1 MDSSAGEPTA
11 SWKDLRS
18 VALTEAFSSSTKKR
32 TQLFA
37 AIASAAKASELASDL
52 PLILHL
58 IFSTYSLY
66 DDHASRMAVMHALKA
81 LLESD
86 LSTVTDKFVPALK
99 REAEQKGM
107 AAADYFVLLEW
118 VNQIIHVL
126 CKQKD
131 DLSIYSSWL
140 PELVA
145 IQAICLD
152 NTLSSVSD
160 KKSRLARA
168 TEKSA
173 KAALVLALTQVD
185 DSCSK
190 YLDLLATKTS
200 SLVNA
205 SLIGIL
211 AATVAELKVNQLAY
225 KVVLDRRSEI
235 YAFYIREILGSKT
248 VVSQHNARALSHFF
262 QEFLTK
268 DDFTNNVAAPLE
280 RAILRSPET
289 VLGPVSL
296 QLVKSIPPSVD
307 CAEAVLKHLVNPL
320 LSALKSSKE
329 SVREYSSQTLSALFK
344 KCYDEEITPKIANE
358 LLAPLKASKVTVP
371 EQRAMYGQALSSL
384 PRSMALTETIP
395 AGLAALASKE
405 MNELAMRSI
414 VTAIFHHTKTA
425 LDSDSVIDKVVLDS
439 IVSGLADK
447 RANLRRYWIMSLGD
461 FVLSASSK
469 PSKAVVS
476 FLEKT
481 LPKLLDTWKEVN
493 TSPTAAVQSKIIVA
507 GHVFTCI
514 AKSLVGLNDPAISGL
529 IAKAKVVEA
538 AFTLTPKPSFLLFDR
553 IYTKLSTADE
563 QLWAVRALRST
574 AADVESN
581 TDSGT
586 AWALAFIYFIT
597 SCAID
602 SRVRLQ
608 ATSLLAESYSARPRV
623 ISNVVISALWRW
635 IAQLEDPS
643 AKEQSPA
650 ITLSALKRLRIVLQT
665 LTPMGDA
672 QIPVEILQDQLVQ
685 MVVLTHHHLLESSE
699 DWIMLCQRV
708 SVDPGRLVAAKTIEL
723 QAVVT
728 ASAANDEQ
736 SERTL
741 DAAMKAAAT
750 LAFVSPDVFAPFV
763 RDKFIEDLD
772 ASRLDGITEED
783 VRIWRTPDGV
793 LCIDV
798 LNSNS
803 DKSSVNK
810 NAKDYANL
818 KWEAEV
824 RAELAKK
831 AAPGQKK
838 LTKDEQSKVNEQLA
852 REKAIRGRLQDAYWH
867 VCRGVKLIHFL
878 CAGTNNGPEIWFG
891 PATESLV
898 AALQNNISLLL
909 GSLGIDTYLEL
920 AEKLN
925 TRVGPLRKFIGVS
938 LLRAI
943 NVTGVDKS
951 LAEESLRELV
961 TRILYRLRFLS
972 EQIPLDAISLIYIL
986 PIILLVFEK
995 MGIDCSNS
1003 EEKDEQLILAIDIL
1017 TLHTETFA
1025 STSVPRLEVL
1035 KNIISL
1041 MTAYPSRNKGAKECL
1056 LGICQSIAMNITD
1069 EELNVMLAA
1078 TISSDSFVRGAVLE
1092 AIDTEFEISH
1102 IGHSHE
1108 LWIASHDENELNA
1121 KVASSIWEENGL
1133 DIDEDTPVKMLP
1145 YLENVDAQVR
1155 GATSRAVADAL
1166 EQKLSDKPTLFHDFL
1181 QAIMELYRERAKPPA
1196 AIYDEFGMIVKSSL
1210 EQKDPWEVRSGI
1222 AATFK
1227 QIARIFP
1234 ESELSTFLRFLIDDG
1249 PLGDKDATVRQQM
1262 QEAGVLILYLHAKNE
1277 VDSLMP
1283 MLETCLGSKHTGSE
1297 VQDRIKECAIV
1308 LYATLARHLDDDARL
1323 PSIIDR
1329 LITTLKAPSENVQ
1342 FAVSESLPP
1351 LITRVDN
1358 AKVGQYV
1365 EQLVQQLFGANK
1377 YSERRGAAF
1386 GISGVVKGTGISA
1399 LADYDIIRS
1408 LTIALEDKK
1417 DPKKRQGVQF
1427 AFETLSMSLGRNFEP
1442 YVIEILPLLL
1452 SSLGD
1457 ASPEVREAT
1466 ADAAKEIMKHTTSY
1480 GIKQLIPLTLE
1491 SFNQTQ
1497 WRSKKGSVELLGTM
1511 AYLDPRQLSE
1521 SLSSI
1526 IPEIVGALNDTH
1538 KEVRK
1543 AASLSLQRFGEVI
1556 SNPEIQNLVPALLK
1570 AISDPTKYVDEVLE
1584 LLLKTSFVHYIDAP
1598 SLALIIYILHRG
1610 LRERSASTKRK
1621 ACQIV
1626 GNMASL
1632 TDSKDLVPYLDSI
1645 VAELEISMVD
1655 PVPATQAMASR
1666 ALGSLIEKLGEDQM
1680 PDLIPKLLNML
1691 RADNNEG
1698 DRVGAAQ
1705 ALSEVVS
1712 GLGTRKLEE
1721 LLPTILK
1728 SVSSPK
1734 ANIRESFM
1742 NLMIFLPVAF
1752 GNNFSPYLARVI
1764 PPILAGLADDVEP
1777 IRDTSLRAGR
1787 LIVKNYATRAVDL
1800 LLPELERGLSDENY
1814 RIRLSSIELTG
1825 DLLFQITGVSKSTMN
1840 EDNEEQQQQE
1850 EETVGGEVHSSLRE
1864 VLGDERR
1871 DRILAA
1877 LYVCRSD
1884 VTAVVRNAAV
1894 EIWKSLVPNTP
1905 RTVKDIL
1912 PVLSQLIIR
1921 RLSSPDEDQRENASQ
1936 TLSDLVR
1943 RFGESLLAQFLP
1955 TLESGLYSNDPDAKQ
1970 GICLAL
1976 SELIESTP
1984 VGILE
1989 SHESALMAFVRS
2001 ALVDPDAN
2009 VREAAAHTFDTVHEI
2024 FGDTAINQILPHLLN
2039 LLQTV
2044 GQSEY
2049 ALAAFKEIMS
2059 MKSHVIFPVLI
2070 PVLLKGHVTA
2080 FNARALGSLAEVAGS
2095 ALYEHLQKII
2105 DALFDT
2111 LLMDEDDDD
2120 DGDQEEEVNKA
2131 IDTIVA
2137 SIGDEE
2143 GVELLMDIF
2152 LELAEDES
2160 PRKRSLAFDHIATYF
2175 ESADVDDYSE
2185 YAQKWV
2191 RHGLAGLDDGAQ
2203 EVVMSAWKSLSI
2215 LLAKLHKEDI
2225 LELVIPTN
2233 RQLQAVGSRGTDM
2246 AGFALPKG
2254 PNAILPIFSQGL
2266 MYGTSDQREQAARGI
2281 AEVVE
2286 RTPAEVLRPFVTQIV
2301 GPLIRTVGERVPA
2314 EVKVAIL
2321 DTLAV
2326 MLAKIPAFLRPFLPQ
2341 LQRTFTKSL
2350 TDSTSEGLQE
2360 SAQKALDVLASI
2372 QPARK

>member
-11 SWKDLRS
+11 SWQDLRS
-18 VALTEAFSSSTKKR
+18 VALTEALSSSTKKR
-32 TQLFA
+32 TQLFT
-37 AIASAAKASELASDL
+37 AITSAAEANGVAADL
-52 PLILHL
+52 SLILHL

-66 DDHASRMAVMHALKA
+66 DDHASRMAVMHSLQA

-86 LSTVTDKFVPALK
+86 LATVTDKFLPALK
-99 REAEQKGM
+99 HEAEQKGM

-118 VNQIIHVL
+118 VNEVIHIL
-126 CKQKD
+126 CKRKD
-131 DLSIYSSWL
+131 DLSIYYKWF
-140 PELVA
+140 PQLVA
-145 IQAICLD
+145 VQALCLD
-152 NTLSSVSD
+152 NTLSSASD
-160 KKSRLARA
+160 KKSRLAQA
-168 TEKSA
+168 AVKSV
-173 KAALVLALTQVD
+173 KAALVLALTTVD
-185 DSCSK
+185 DSCGR
-190 YLDLLATKTS
+190 YLDLLASKTS
-200 SLVNA
+200 SLINA

-211 AATVAELKVNQLAY
+211 ASTVSELKVNQLAY

-235 YAFYIREILGSKT
+235 YAFYVREILGSKT
-248 VVSQHNARALSHFF
+248 VVSEHSARALGHFF

-268 DDFTNNVAAPLE
+268 DDFDNNIAAPLE
-280 RAILRSPET
+280 RAILRSPES

-307 CAEAVLKHLVNPL
+307 CSEAVLKHLVNPL

-329 SVREYSSQTLSALFK
+329 SVREYAAQTLSAVFK
-344 KCYDEEITPKIANE
+344 KCNDEEITPKIADA
-358 LLAPLKASKVTVP
+358 LLVPLKTSKVTVP
-371 EQRAMYGQALSSL
+371 EQRAMYGHALSSL
-384 PRSMALTETIP
+384 PRSMALSQTIP
-395 AGLAALASKE
+395 AGLAVLASKE
-405 MNELAMRSI
+405 MNELAMRTI
-414 VTAIFHHTKTA
+414 VTAIFHHAKTA
-425 LDSDSVIDKVVLDS
+425 LDSDTMIDKVVLDS

-447 RANLRRYWIMSLGD
+447 RANLRRYWILSLGD
-461 FVLSASSK
+461 FVLSANNNF
-469 PSKAVVS
+469 SKAFIS
-476 FLEKT
+476 FLEAT
-481 LPKLLDTWKEVN
+481 LPKLLDSWKEVN
-493 TSPTAAVQSKIIVA
+493 TSPTAAVQNKTIIA
-507 GHVFTCI
+507 GHIFTCI
-514 AKSLVGLNDPAISGL
+514 AKSLVVLKDSAIAGL
-529 IAKAKVVEA
+529 ISKTKVMETA
-538 AFTLTPKPSFLLFDR
+538 LTFRPKPSFLLLDR
-553 IYTKLSTADE
+553 IYTKIVTAEE
-563 QLWAVRALRST
+563 QLWAVRALSAT
-574 AADVESN
+574 TSEVESD

-586 AWALAFIYFIT
+586 AWALAFIYFVT
-597 SCAID
+597 SSAVD
-602 SRVRLQ
+602 SHVRLQ
-608 ATSLLAESYSARPRV
+608 ATALLTESYAARPPV

-635 IAQLEDPS
+635 IEQLEDPS

-650 ITLSALKRLRIVLQT
+650 IMISALKRLRIVLQT
-665 LTPMGDA
+665 LTPIDR
-672 QIPVEILQDQLVQ
+672 QISLEVLQDQLVQ
-685 MVVLTHHHLLESSE
+685 MVVLTHHYLLESAQ
-699 DWIMLCQRV
+699 DWITLCQRV
-708 SVDPGRLVAAKTIEL
+708 SVDPGILVAEKAREL
-723 QAVVT
+723 QAVIT
-728 ASAANDEQ
+728 ASAANDRL
-736 SERTL
+736 SEHTL

-750 LAFVSPDVFAPFV
+750 LAFVSPDVVAPFL
-763 RDKFIEDLD
+763 RDMFIEDLD

-783 VRIWRTPDGV
+783 VRIWHTPDGV
-793 LCIDV
+793 LCVDV
-798 LNSNS
+798 LSNNSE
-803 DKSSVNK
+803 KYSVNK

-831 AAPGQKK
+831 AAPAQKK
-838 LTKDEQSKVNEQLA
+838 LTKDEQAKVNEQLA
-852 REKAIRGRLQDAYWH
+852 REKAIRGRVQDAFLH

-891 PATESLV
+891 PATDCLV
-898 AALQNNISLLL
+898 AALQKNISLIL

-925 TRVGPLRKFIGVS
+925 SRVGSLRKFIGVS

-943 NVTGVDKS
+943 DVTDVHES
-951 LAEESLRELV
+951 LAEETLRELV

-972 EQIPLDAISLIYIL
+972 EQVPLDAISLIYIL
-986 PIILLVFEK
+986 PLILLVFEK

-1003 EEKDEQLILAIDIL
+1003 EEKDEQLLLAIEIL

-1025 STSVPRLEVL
+1025 STSIPRLEVL
-1035 KNIISL
+1035 KNIVSL

-1056 LGICQSIAMNITD
+1056 LGICQSIAMNITE

-1078 TISSDSFVRGAVLE
+1078 TISADSFVRAAALE
-1092 AIDTEFEISH
+1092 AIDTEFDISH
-1102 IGHSHE
+1102 IGHSYE

-1121 KVASSIWEENGL
+1121 KVATSIWEENGL

-1145 YLENVDAQVR
+1145 YLENLDPQIR
-1155 GATSRAVADAL
+1155 SATSRAIADAL
-1166 EQKLSDKPTLFHDFL
+1166 EQKSSDKPTLFHDFL
-1181 QAIMELYRERAKPPA
+1181 LAIMELYQERAKPPA
-1196 AIYDEFGMIVKSSL
+1196 TIYDEFGMVVKSSL

-1234 ESELSTFLRFLIDDG
+1234 ESELSAFLKFLIDEG
-1249 PLGDKDATVRQQM
+1249 PLGDKDANVRQQM
-1262 QEAGVLILYLHAKNE
+1262 QDAGVLIFYLHAKTE

-1308 LYATLARHLDDDARL
+1308 LYGTLARHLDDDARL
-1323 PSIIDR
+1323 PGIIDR
-1329 LITTLKAPSENVQ
+1329 LISTLKAPSENVQ

-1351 LITRVDN
+1351 LITRVDKT
-1358 AKVGQYV
+1358 KVGQYV
-1365 EQLVQQLFGANK
+1365 EKLMNQLFGANK

-1386 GISGVVKGTGISA
+1386 GISGIVKGIGISA

-1427 AFETLSMSLGRNFEP
+1427 AFETLSMSLGQYFEP

-1543 AASLSLQRFGEVI
+1543 AAGLSLQRFGEVI

-1570 AISDPTKYVDEVLE
+1570 AISDPTKYVDEVLD

-1632 TDSKDLVPYLDSI
+1632 TDSKDLVPYLNSI

-1655 PVPATQAMASR
+1655 PVPATQAMASK

-1698 DRVGAAQ
+1698 DRLGAAQ

-1712 GLGTRKLEE
+1712 GLGARKLEE
-1721 LLPTILK
+1721 LLPVILR

-1742 NLMIFLPVAF
+1742 NLMIFLPAAF

-1825 DLLFQITGVSKSTMN
+1825 DLLFQITGVSKSTTN
-1840 EDNEEQQQQE
+1840 DNDEEEQG
-1850 EETVGGEVHSSLRE
+1850 EETLGGEVHSSLRE
-1864 VLGDERR
+1864 VLGSERR

-1943 RFGESLLAQFLP
+1943 RFGEGLLAQFLP
-1955 TLESGLYSNDPDAKQ
+1955 TLESGLYSNDADAKQ
-1970 GICLAL
+1970 GICVALA
-1976 SELIESTP
+1976 ELIESTP
-1984 VGILE
+1984 VEILE
-1989 SHESALMAFVRS
+1989 THENALMAFVRS

-2009 VREAAAHTFDTVHEI
+2009 VRAAAAHTFDTVHEV

-2080 FNARALGSLAEVAGS
+2080 FNARALGSLAGVAGS

-2111 LLMDEDDDD
+2111 LLDESGNKDGDDD
-2120 DGDQEEEVNKA
+2120 EEEVVNKA

-2160 PRKRSLAFDHIATYF
+2160 ARKRSLAFDHVATYF
-2175 ESADVDDYSE
+2175 ESADVVDYSE
-2185 YAQKWV
+2185 YAPRWV
-2191 RHGLAGLDDGAQ
+2191 KHGIASLDDCSQ
-2203 EVVMSAWKSLSI
+2203 EVVVSAWKSLSI

-2233 RQLQAVGSRGTDM
+2233 KQLQAVGSRGTDM
-2246 AGFALPKG
+2246 AGLSLPKG

-2281 AEVVE
+2281 GEVVQ

-2314 EVKVAIL
+2314 EVKIAIL

-2326 MLAKIPAFLRPFLPQ
+2326 MLGKIPAFLRPFLPQ

-2350 TDSTSEGLQE
+2350 TDSTSEGLQA